1 MSLTGKSLLA
11 GQPGATGGATFRAIN
26 PATGETLAPDFHEAS
41 LGEVDTAL
49 QAAAQAFANY
59 RERPAATRA
68 QLLEA
73 IATEIEALGDA
84 LLQRANAETG
94 LPLARL
100 TGERA
105 RTCGQPNAPMCCPP
119 RNRSA

>member
-11 GQPGATGGATFRAIN
+11 GQPGATGGAIFRAIN
-26 PATGETLAPDFHEAS
+26 PATGESLAPDFHEAS
-41 LGEVDTAL
+41 LAEVDAAL
-49 QAAAQAFANY
+49 NAAAVAFEDY
-59 RERPAATRA
+59 RGRPAETRA
-68 QLLEA
+68 KLLET
-73 IATEIEALGDA
+73 IAGEIEALGDA

-105 RTCGQPNAPMCCPP
+105 RTCGQL
-119 RNRSA
+119 R